1 MRNPRLVPTTAEVAP
16 RSVQVVVIGSGF
28 AGLGMAIR
36 LKEAGIHDFV
46 VLERAGEVGGTW
58 RDNTYPG
65 AACDVPSHLYSFSF
79 APNPDWSSSF
89 SPQHEIQDYLR
100 RCADDFGVR
109 PHLRFDAEVRHAR
122 WDEGRGRWQ
131 VETTSPGVRGVRDG
145 ITPGVRGVPEG
156 ITYDAQF
163 LISATGALSDP
174 SVPDLPGLERFAGT
188 AFHSARWRH
197 DHDISG
203 ERVAVIGTG
212 ASAIQF
218 VPQIQPRVG
227 RLAVFQRT
235 PPWIVPRWDRRFTRP
250 ERWLFRHLPITQ
262 RLARNGIYWSREAYV
277 VGFAFDP
284 RLMKAAEMVARAHLR
299 RQVPDAELRARLT
312 PDYTIG
318 CKRILISN
326 DYLPALS
333 GPNVDV
339 VTSGIAEV
347 REHSIVTAD
356 GVERPVDTIMFG
368 TGFHVTDMPVASRL
382 AGRGGTLL
390 SEHWRDGA
398 HAHRGTTT
406 AGFPNLF
413 MLVGPNT
420 GLGHT
425 SQVFMIESQ
434 IAYVVDALHQAG
446 AQGAATVEVRPEAEA
461 AWNVRVQHDMAGTV
475 WTSGNCA
482 SWYLDG
488 SGRNTTLWPSF
499 TWRFRRETR
508 RFDPAAYHFG
518 PAVTAAGRLV
528 EQVA

>member
-1 MRNPRLVPTTAEVAP
+1 VKVA
-16 RSVQVVVIGSGF
+16 VIGSGF

-36 LKEAGIHDFV
+36 LKQMGISDFV

-89 SPQHEIQDYLR
+89 SPQAEIQDYLR
-100 RCADDFGVR
+100 RTTDDFGIR
-109 PHLRFDAEVRHAR
+109 PHLRLGAEVRHAR
-122 WDEGRGRWQ
+122 WDDARERWHID
-131 VETTSPGVRGVRDG
+131 TTAPGA
-145 ITPGVRGVPEG
+145 RGVPEKDV
-156 ITYDAQF
+156 YDAQF
-163 LISATGALSDP
+163 LVSATGALSDP
-174 SVPDLPGLERFAGT
+174 SLPDLPGLDRFAGT
-188 AFHSARWRH
+188 TFHSARWRH
-197 DHDISG
+197 DHDLSG

-227 RLAVFQRT
+227 QLSVFQRT

-250 ERWLFRHLPITQ
+250 ERWMFRHLPVTQ
-262 RLARNGIYWSREAYV
+262 RLARTGIYWSREAYV
-277 VGFAFDP
+277 FGFAFDP
-284 RLMKAAEMVARAHLR
+284 RLMKTAELVARAHLR
-299 RQVPDAELRARLT
+299 RQVPDPELRARLT

-333 GPNVDV
+333 QPNVDL
-339 VTSGIAEV
+339 VTTGITEV
-347 REHSIVTAD
+347 RERSIVTAD
-356 GVERPVDTIMFG
+356 GRERPVDTIIFG
-368 TGFHVTDMPVASRL
+368 TGFHVTDMPIASRL
-382 AGRGGTLL
+382 AGRDGVVLAD
-390 SEHWRDGA
+390 HWREGA

-434 IAYVVDALHQAG
+434 INYVADALRSAD
-446 AQGAATVEVRPEAEA
+446 ARGAATVEVRPAAEA
-461 AWNVRVQHDMAGTV
+461 AWNARVQADMEGTV
-475 WTSGNCA
+475 WTSGQCA
-482 SWYLDG
+482 SWYLDAA
-488 SGRNTTLWPSF
+488 GRNTTLWPSF
-499 TWRFRRETR
+499 TFRFRRETR

-518 PAVTAAGRLV
+518 PPAVAGGPMV
-528 EQVA
+528 EQEQVA

>member
-1 MRNPRLVPTTAEVAP
+1 MKP
-16 RSVQVVVIGSGF
+16 VQVVIIGSGF

-36 LKEAGIHDFV
+36 LREAGFEVV
-46 VLERAGEVGGTW
+46 VLERAGDVGGTW

-100 RCADDFGVR
+100 NTADRFGVR
-109 PHLRFDAEVRHAR
+109 PHVRFGTEVRSAR
-122 WDEGRGRWQ
+122 WTAERWE
-131 VETTSPGVRGVRDG
+131 VETTSGS
-145 ITPGVRGVPEG
+145 
-156 ITYDAQF
+156 YSAQF

-174 SVPDLPGLERFAGT
+174 SLPDLPGLDRFTGT

-197 DHDISG
+197 DHDLSG

-218 VPQIQPRVG
+218 VPQIQPHAG
-227 RLAVFQRT
+227 RLSVFQRT
-235 PPWIVPRWDRRFTRP
+235 PPWIVPRWDRRFTRA
-250 ERWLFRHLPITQ
+250 ERWMFRHVPALQ
-262 RLARNGIYWSREAYV
+262 RLARAGIYWSREAYV
-277 VGFAFDP
+277 FGFAFNP
-284 RLMKAAEMVARAHLR
+284 RLMKAAETVARTHLR
-299 RQVPDAELRARLT
+299 RQVPNPGLRSRLT

-326 DYLPALS
+326 DYLPALAQ
-333 GPNVDV
+333 PNVDL
-339 VTSGIAEV
+339 VTAGIAEV

-356 GVERPVDTIMFG
+356 GAEHPVDTIIFG
-368 TGFHVTDMPVASRL
+368 TGFHVTDIPVASRI
-382 AGRGGTLL
+382 AGRDGVLL
-390 SEHWRDGA
+390 SEHWRDGM

-413 MLVGPNT
+413 VLVGPNT

-425 SQVFMIESQ
+425 SQVVMIESQ
-434 IAYVVDALHQAG
+434 IAYVVDALRHAG
-446 AQGAATVEVRPEAEA
+446 ARAAATVEVRPEAEA
-461 AWNVRVQHDMAGTV
+461 DWNERVQAGMAGTV
-475 WTSGNCA
+475 WTTGNCA
-482 SWYLDG
+482 SWYLDP
-488 SGRNTTLWPSF
+488 SGRNTTLWPDF

-518 PAVTAAGRLV
+518 VPACRIPA

>member
-1 MRNPRLVPTTAEVAP
+1 MTHVDVAI
-16 RSVQVVVIGSGF
+16 IGSGF

-36 LKEAGIHDFV
+36 LKEAGVHDFV
-46 VLERAGEVGGTW
+46 ILERAGEVGGTW

-89 SPQHEIQDYLR
+89 SPQHEIQEYLR
-100 RCADDFGVR
+100 RTADEFGVR
-109 PHLRFDAEVRHAR
+109 PHIRFGAEVRHAR
-122 WDEGRGRWQ
+122 WDEDRSRWL
-131 VETTSPGVRGVRDG
+131 VETASGHY
-145 ITPGVRGVPEG
+145 E
-156 ITYDAQF
+156 AQF
-163 LISATGALSDP
+163 LVSATGALSDP
-174 SVPDLPGLERFAGT
+174 SVPALAGLDRFEGT

-197 DHDISG
+197 DHDLTG

-227 RLAVFQRT
+227 QLSVFQRT

-250 ERWLFRHLPITQ
+250 ERWLFRHVPLSQ

-277 VGFAFDP
+277 FGFAFDP
-284 RLMKAAEMVARAHLR
+284 RLMKAAELVARAHLR
-299 RQVPDAELRARLT
+299 RQVPDPELRARLT

-326 DYLPALS
+326 DYLPTLS
-333 GPNVDV
+333 QPNVDV

-347 REHSIVTAD
+347 RPHSIVTAD
-356 GVERPVDTIMFG
+356 GIERAVDTIIFG
-368 TGFHVTDMPVASRL
+368 TGFHVTDMPVASRVTGRDGVLL
-382 AGRGGTLL
+382 AD
-390 SEHWRDGA
+390 HWRDGA

-406 AGFPNLF
+406 TGFPNLF

-425 SQVFMIESQ
+425 SQVVMIESQ
-434 IAYVVDALHQAG
+434 IAYVVDALRQAG
-446 AQGAATVEVRPEAEA
+446 ARQAATVEVRPEAEA
-461 AWNVRVQHDMAGTV
+461 AWNARVQEDMTGTV
-475 WTSGNCA
+475 WTTGNCA
-482 SWYLDG
+482 SWYLDEA
-488 SGRNTTLWPSF
+488 GRNTTLWPSF

-508 RFDPAAYHFG
+508 RFDPAAYAFG
-518 PAVTAAGRLV
+518 SPATAAGLPV

>member
-1 MRNPRLVPTTAEVAP
+1 MKRVK
-16 RSVQVVVIGSGF
+16 VVIIGSGF

-36 LKEAGIHDFV
+36 LKEAGISDFV

-79 APNPDWSSSF
+79 APNPNWSSSF

-100 RCADDFGVR
+100 RTAGDFGVR
-109 PHLRFDAEVRHAR
+109 PHLRFGAEVRHAR
-122 WDEGRGRWQ
+122 WDEPTARWQ
-131 VETTSPGVRGVRDG
+131 VETTQARY
-145 ITPGVRGVPEG
+145 E
-156 ITYDAQF
+156 AQF
-163 LISATGALSDP
+163 LVSATGALSDP
-174 SVPDLPGLERFAGT
+174 SVPELPGLERFAGT
-188 AFHSARWRH
+188 TFHSARWRH
-197 DHDISG
+197 DHDLTG

-250 ERWLFRHLPITQ
+250 ERWLFRHLPVIQ

-277 VGFAFDP
+277 FGFAFDP
-284 RLMKAAEMVARAHLR
+284 RLMKGAELVARAYLR
-299 RQVPDAELRARLT
+299 RQVPDSGLRARLT

-333 GPNVDV
+333 KPNVDL
-339 VTSGIAEV
+339 VTAGIAEV
-347 REHSIVTAD
+347 RERSIVTAD
-356 GVERPVDTIMFG
+356 GTQRPVDTIIFG
-368 TGFHVTDMPVASRL
+368 TGFHVTDIPVASRL
-382 AGRGGTLL
+382 AGRGGLLL
-390 SEHWRDGA
+390 SEHWRGGM

-413 MLVGPNT
+413 VLVGPNT
-420 GLGHT
+420 GLGHS
-425 SQVFMIESQ
+425 SQVVMIESQ
-434 IAYVVDALHQAG
+434 IAYVVDALRRAS
-446 AQGAATVEVRPEAEA
+446 ACGAATIEVRPEAEA
-461 AWNVRVQHDMAGTV
+461 AWNTRVQADMAGTV
-475 WTSGNCA
+475 WTNGNCA
-482 SWYLDG
+482 SWYLDE

-508 RFDPAAYHFG
+508 RFDPAAYAFG
-518 PAVTAAGRLV
+518 APPVGTEAPSER
-528 EQVA
+528 VA

>member
-1 MRNPRLVPTTAEVAP
+1 MRKRVHA
-16 RSVQVVVIGSGF
+16 VIVGSGF

-36 LKEAGIHDFV
+36 LKEAGITDFV

-89 SPQHEIQDYLR
+89 SPQHEIQDYLCR
-100 RCADDFGVR
+100 TAERFGVL
-109 PHLRFDAEVRHAR
+109 PHLRFGAEMRQAR
-122 WDEGRGRWQ
+122 WDESRGRWL
-131 VETTSPGVRGVRDG
+131 VDTTAGDW
-145 ITPGVRGVPEG
+145 
-156 ITYDAQF
+156 DARF
-163 LISATGALSDP
+163 LINATGALSDP
-174 SVPDLPGLERFAGT
+174 RLPDLPGLERFCGT

-197 DHDISG
+197 DHDLTG

-218 VPQIQPRVG
+218 VPQIQPVVG
-227 RLAVFQRT
+227 RLSVFQRT

-250 ERWLFRHLPITQ
+250 ERWLFRHLPAVQ
-262 RLARNGIYWSREAYV
+262 RLARGGIYWGREAYV

-284 RLMKAAEMVARAHLR
+284 RLMKAAELVARAHLR
-299 RQVPDAELRARLT
+299 RQVADPELRARLT

-326 DYLPALS
+326 DYLPAL
-333 GPNVDV
+333 GRPNVDL
-339 VTSGIAEV
+339 VTSGIAEI
-347 REHSIVTAD
+347 RPRSIVTAD
-356 GVERPVDTIMFG
+356 GLERPVDTLIFG
-368 TGFHVTDMPVASRL
+368 TGFHVTDMPVASRI
-382 AGRGGTLL
+382 AGRGGVLL

-425 SQVFMIESQ
+425 SQVVMIESQ
-434 IAYVVDALHQAG
+434 IAYVVDALHHAG
-446 AQGAATVEVRPEAEA
+446 AREAAAVEVRAEAEA
-461 AWNVRVQHDMAGTV
+461 AWNARVLADMAGTV
-475 WTSGNCA
+475 WTTGHCA
-482 SWYLDG
+482 SWYLDAA
-488 SGRNTTLWPSF
+488 GRNTTLWPRF
-499 TWRFRRETR
+499 TWQFRRETR
-508 RFDPAAYHFG
+508 RFDPAAYVFG
-518 PAVTAAGRLV
+518 PPVTASGLPA

>member
-1 MRNPRLVPTTAEVAP
+1 MTRQSVTVLVV
-16 RSVQVVVIGSGF
+16 GSGF

-36 LKEAGIHDFV
+36 LKEAGIEDFV

-89 SPQHEIQDYLR
+89 SPQDEIQDYLR
-100 RCADDFGVR
+100 RCATDFGVR
-109 PHLRFDAEVRHAR
+109 PHLRTSTEVRAAR
-122 WDEGRGRWQ
+122 WDEDSRRWHVDTNRG
-131 VETTSPGVRGVRDG
+131 
-145 ITPGVRGVPEG
+145 
-156 ITYDAQF
+156 TYDAQF
-163 LISATGALSDP
+163 LVSATGALSDP
-174 SVPDLPGLERFAGT
+174 SIPALPGLERFEGT
-188 AFHSARWRH
+188 AFHSSRWDHHH
-197 DHDISG
+197 DLNG
-203 ERVAVIGTG
+203 ERVAVVGTG

-218 VPQIQPRVG
+218 VPQIQPKVG
-227 RLAVFQRT
+227 ALSVFQRT

-250 ERWLFRHLPITQ
+250 ERWMFRHLPVTQ
-262 RLARNGIYWSREAYV
+262 RLARTGIYWSREAYV
-277 VGFAFDP
+277 FGFAFDP

-299 RQVPDAELRARLT
+299 RQVPDPGLRARLT

-326 DYLPALS
+326 DYLPALTR
-333 GPNVDV
+333 PNVDL

-347 REHSIVTAD
+347 RERSIVTAD
-356 GVERPVDTIMFG
+356 GVERPVDTLIFG
-368 TGFHVTDMPVASRL
+368 TGFRVTDIPVASRL
-382 AGRGGTLL
+382 VGRGGLLL
-390 SEHWRDGA
+390 SEHWRDGM

-413 MLVGPNT
+413 LLVGPNT

-425 SQVFMIESQ
+425 SQVVMIESQ
-434 IAYVVDALHQAG
+434 IAYVVDALRQAG
-446 AQGAATVEVRPEAEA
+446 ARGAATVEVRPEAEA
-461 AWNVRVQHDMAGTV
+461 AWNAQVQEDMAGTV

-482 SWYLDG
+482 SWYLDS

-508 RFDPAAYHFG
+508 RFDPAAYQFG
-518 PAVTAAGRLV
+518 SPATAVGLPV

>member
-1 MRNPRLVPTTAEVAP
+1 MQPRLGIGLAP
-16 RSVQVVVIGSGF
+16 NTQSVQVVVIGSGF

-79 APNPDWSSSF
+79 VPNPDWSSSF
-89 SPQHEIQDYLR
+89 SPQNEIQDYLR

-109 PHLRFDAEVRHAR
+109 PHLRFGAEVRQAR
-122 WDEGRGRWQ
+122 WDEPTARWQ
-131 VETTSPGVRGVRDG
+131 VDTTAPGGRGVADGVRY
-145 ITPGVRGVPEG
+145 E
-156 ITYDAQF
+156 AQF

-174 SVPDLPGLERFAGT
+174 SLPDLPGLERFAGT

-197 DHDISG
+197 DHDLTG

-218 VPQIQPRVG
+218 VPQIQPKVG
-227 RLAVFQRT
+227 QLAVFQRT

-250 ERWLFRHLPITQ
+250 ERWLFRHLPATQ
-262 RLARNGIYWSREAYV
+262 RLARTGLYWSREAYV
-277 VGFAFDP
+277 FGFAFDP
-284 RLMKAAEMVARAHLR
+284 RLMKAAEVVARTHLR
-299 RQVPDAELRARLT
+299 RQVPDPELRARLT
-312 PDYTIG
+312 PDY
-318 CKRILISN
+318 K
-326 DYLPALS
+326 
-333 GPNVDV
+333 
-339 VTSGIAEV
+339 
-347 REHSIVTAD
+347 
-356 GVERPVDTIMFG
+356 RPVDTIIFG
-368 TGFHVTDMPVASRL
+368 TGFHVTDIPVASRL
-382 AGRGGTLL
+382 TGRGGVLL
-390 SEHWRDGA
+390 AEHWRDGM

-413 MLVGPNT
+413 VLVGPNT

-425 SQVFMIESQ
+425 SQVVMIESQ
-434 IAYVVDALHQAG
+434 IAYVVDALRQAG
-446 AQGAATVEVRPEAEA
+446 ARGAATVEVRPEAEA
-461 AWNVRVQHDMAGTV
+461 AWNAQVQEDMAGTV

-482 SWYLDG
+482 SWYLDA

-508 RFDPAAYHFG
+508 RFDPAAYHFA
-518 PAVTAAGRLV
+518 PAITGTGLPV

>member
-1 MRNPRLVPTTAEVAP
+1 MKHPGLGVSPNTQ
-16 RSVQVVVIGSGF
+16 SVKVVVIGSGF

-46 VLERAGEVGGTW
+46 ILERAGEVGGTW

-89 SPQHEIQDYLR
+89 SPQSEIQDYLR

-109 PHLRFDAEVRHAR
+109 PHLRFGAEVRHAR
-122 WDEGRGRWQ
+122 WDEPTARWQ
-131 VETTSPGVRGVRDG
+131 VETTQGR
-145 ITPGVRGVPEG
+145 
-156 ITYDAQF
+156 YDAQF
-163 LISATGALSDP
+163 LVSATGALSDP
-174 SVPDLPGLERFAGT
+174 SLPDLPGLERFAGT

-197 DHDISG
+197 DHDLTG

-218 VPQIQPRVG
+218 VPQIQPKVG
-227 RLAVFQRT
+227 QLAVFQRT
-235 PPWIVPRWDRRFTRP
+235 PPWIVPRWDRWFTRP
-250 ERWLFRHLPITQ
+250 ERWMFRHLPVTQ
-262 RLARNGIYWSREAYV
+262 RLARTGIYWSREAYV
-277 VGFAFDP
+277 FGFAFDP
-284 RLMKAAEMVARAHLR
+284 RLMKAAEVVARAHLR
-299 RQVPDAELRARLT
+299 RQVPDPGLRARLT

-333 GPNVDV
+333 RPNVDL

-356 GVERPVDTIMFG
+356 GVERPVDTIIFG
-368 TGFHVTDMPVASRL
+368 TGFHVTDIPVASRL
-382 AGRGGTLL
+382 AGRGGVLL
-390 SEHWRDGA
+390 AEHWRDGM

-413 MLVGPNT
+413 VLVGPNT

-434 IAYVVDALHQAG
+434 IAYVVDALRQAG
-446 AQGAATVEVRPEAEA
+446 ARGAATVEVRPEAEA
-461 AWNVRVQHDMAGTV
+461 AWNAQVQEDMAGTV

-482 SWYLDG
+482 SWYLDA

-508 RFDPAAYHFG
+508 RFDPAAYRFA
-518 PAVTAAGRLV
+518 PPVTATGLPV